1 MTAKDAASILPR
13 KSWECEYKS
22 DDEATGSFTL
32 YAACFGSVDRQG
44 DIIQPGAVQNLDEL
58 TRDGWVALNHIQ
70 TELPVAM
77 IDTAI
82 QDQKGLLIS
91 GRWHTTEAA
100 QNCRKIVNER
110 MQAGKRVLCSVG
122 YVVPFDGESYEKIDG
137 KTVRRLSKISVYE
150 CSFVNLPANPE
161 AEVVSAK
168 SVSDF
173 TLDEFEELEAV
184 MSSDEGVIKAL
195 KRLLGLETKAGR
207 KMSGANL
214 EKFKSIAKGIDD
226 HSNDVMA
233 EAKGLMDRC
242 KSLKVKSEAHK
253 AMGEEFTKTLKDLT
267 SGQQQAVDED
277 DDDIAE
283 DDDEKEL
290 DDDDD
295 EQEEKRRKRRKQD
308 DDDDEEEASS
318 KRRKR
323 RKEDEEEDQEEKALE
338 AYRIELKRRAL
349 LLKYPGQAG

>member
-1 MTAKDAASILPR
+1 MTPQDAASILPR

-22 DDEATGSFTL
+22 DDDSTGSFTL

-44 DIIQPGAVQNLDEL
+44 DIIEPGAVQNLDEL

-70 TELPVAM
+70 TDLPVAM
-77 IDTAI
+77 IDTAT

-100 QNCRKIVNER
+100 QNCRRIVKER
-110 MQAGKRVLCSVG
+110 MAAGKRVLCSVS
-122 YVVPFDGESYEKIDG
+122 YVVPFDGESYEKIYG
-137 KTVRRLSKISVYE
+137 RTVRRLSKLSVYE

-184 MSSDEGVIKAL
+184 MSNDEGVIQAL
-195 KRLLGLETKAGR
+195 KRILGLETKAGR
-207 KMSGANL
+207 KMSGATL
-214 EKFKSIAKGIDD
+214 EKMNSYSKSMIEHGEKCNTLAKEMID
-226 HSNDVMA
+226 
-233 EAKGLMDRC
+233 
-242 KSLKVKSEAHK
+242 KSKTLKSFGDAHK
-253 AMGEEFTKTLKDLT
+253 AVGDEFTKTLKDLA

-277 DDDIAE
+277 DDDVAE
-283 DDDEKEL
+283 DDDDEKEL
-290 DDDDD
+290 D
-295 EQEEKRRKRRKQD
+295 EEEEGEEKRRKRRK
-308 DDDDEEEASS
+308 DDDEEEPEA

-323 RKEDEEEDQEEKALE
+323 SKEGEDDEEEQEAKALD
-338 AYRIELKRRAL
+338 AYRNELKRRAM
-349 LLKYPGQAG
+349 LLKYPGRTG